1 MRSSVTESRRRRR
14 FLRSAELVRRKNGVL
29 SFSFSLLVLVVVV
42 CFQKLFFLLLIPK
55 IVRFFFGRDMHF
67 FSLESN
73 RPHFS
78 FDSGTVR
85 AFVRP
90 LVESKVNLLS
100 LFFLTGGVP
109 F

>member
-1 MRSSVTESRRRRR
+1 MVSSPS
-14 FLRSAELVRRKNGVL
+14 L
-29 SFSFSLLVLVVVV
+29 SLCWFWWWWCV
-42 CFQKLFFLLLIPK
+42 FQKLFFLLLIPK